1 MIQWMCQ
8 EGMFIYE
15 YQFYVITVP
24 APDVVVT
31 ATNTTPLYVGSS
43 LTLTCTVTLDPN
55 VDNNETVTTSWS
67 GSNHIGEGRYR
78 INNANNFDRT
88 YTNSLIINP
97 IVQQDNGTYIICT
110 GIVKG
115 KNEQQVT
122 ASANHTLFINR
133 KTLFSYLQAL

>member
-1 MIQWMCQ
+1 MV
-8 EGMFIYE
+8 F
-15 YQFYVITVP
+15 
-24 APDVVVT
+24 T

-43 LTLTCTVTLDPN
+43 VTLTCTVTLDPN
-55 VDNNETVTTSWS
+55 VDNDETVTTSWS
-67 GSNHIGEGRYR
+67 GPNHIGV
-78 INNANNFDRT
+78 NNAKHSDRT
-88 YTNSLIINP
+88 YTSSLTINP

-115 KNEQQVT
+115 ENEQQVT